1 MNQGH
6 EGGHWEHW
14 SLYLVLY
21 SGWPCESTALRGSLS
36 TSYNVHLY
44 RLALRIN
51 GMEGVIENIVSK
63 IDTVLIK
70 LESMERSKTKRKANA
85 SRILDVFTVASP
97 DG

>member
-1 MNQGH
+1 M
-6 EGGHWEHW
+6 
-14 SLYLVLY
+14 
-21 SGWPCESTALRGSLS
+21 S